1 MVGIIDRPVS
11 GALRCG
17 GEKVMTP
24 AVSHDHLSA
33 SSRLGGGIKKLV
45 GLKKV
50 DGVTELKSFCWYILE
65 ICGSLVFFFALT

>member
-1 MVGIIDRPVS
+1 
-11 GALRCG
+11 
-17 GEKVMTP
+17 MTP

-65 ICGSLVFFFALT
+65 ICGSLVVFFCAYVRFISNLSSFFKV